1 MPIVRT
7 YQCAECFHRMEVSMP
22 FEDWDKPPPECPACA
37 MRDQP
42 MQQEFKPPAI
52 VGSIRAR
59 ATAIAEDIATN
70 DYHVANFQS
79 DRREGGK
86 PKVVYKD
93 QSPAQMASNW
103 QAPQNVLETAIAAG
117 KQMRLKHGSG
127 LDILQAG
134 LKSGTQPDLIAESK
148 KRAIKVW

>member
-1 MPIVRT
+1 MPIMRT
-7 YQCAECFHRMEVSMP
+7 YQCGECFHRMEVCLAS
-22 FEDWDKPPPECPACA
+22 EDWDKPPPECPACA
-37 MRDQP
+37 MRD

-52 VGSIRAR
+52 GGSIQAR
-59 ATAIAEDIATN
+59 AIAIAEDIAAT
-70 DYHVANFQS
+70 DYNVSNMHF
-79 DRREGGK
+79 DRRQGGT
-86 PKVVYKD
+86 PKVAYKD
-93 QSPAQMASNW
+93 QSPAQTASNW
-103 QAPQNVLETAIAAG
+103 QAHQNILETAVAAG